1 MQMIRTVIVDDEALG
16 REAVREQL
24 RGCTDF
30 DVIAECSG
38 GADAVARIRQLI
50 PDVVFLDIQMPGMD
64 GFDVLTELG
73 GDAPV
78 TVMVTAYDQ
87 YAVRAFEH
95 YALDYVLKPIEPVR
109 FAQALE
115 HVRQRVAEVSSGRS
129 KSELHDLLANL
140 SGQTACPDRLVFKAT
155 RGLVFVEPNELEWV
169 ESAGN
174 YLKVHVS
181 SEEYLTR
188 ETMAG
193 FCDRLNTSRFLRIHR
208 SFLVNIGCVREVRL
222 TGSGTDYEIVL
233 RTGGTLP
240 VGRSYRDSVVAQ
252 LEGQA

>member
-1 MQMIRTVIVDDEALG
+1 MIRTVIVDDEALG

-30 DVIAECSG
+30 DVIAECTG
-38 GADAVARIRQLI
+38 GADAIARVRELR
-50 PDVVFLDIQMPGMD
+50 PDVVFLDIQMPGID

-73 GDAPV
+73 GDAPI

-95 YALDYVLKPIEPVR
+95 YALDYVLKPIAPGR

-115 HVRQRVAEVSSGRS
+115 RIRRRVAEVRSGQGTS
-129 KSELHDLLANL
+129 KLRDLLANL
-140 SGQTACPDRLVFKAT
+140 SGQIASPDRLVFKAT
-155 RGLVFVEPNELEWV
+155 RGLVFLEPDELEWV

-181 SEEYLTR
+181 GEEYLIR

-193 FCDRLNTSRFLRIHR
+193 FCKRLDASRFLRIHR
-208 SFLVNIGCVREVRL
+208 SFLVNINLIREIRAA
-222 TGSGTDYEIVL
+222 GSGTDYEVLL

-240 VGRSYRDSVVAQ
+240 VGRSYREPVVAR
-252 LEGQA
+252 LEAQA